1 MLDFVDP
8 GDVGLSAAHLEQL
21 TRHLDA
27 YVAGEKFPFV
37 SALIARYGKPAYMHI
52 NGLMDREAAKPAAE
66 DTIVRAYSMTK
77 PITSVAAMM
86 LYEEGRFQLD
96 DPISRY
102 IPAFAEP
109 RVLIGG
115 DAAAPETR
123 AAAREITMRDILSH
137 TSGLTYGRDEGG
149 VVAELYKAAEIVTGG
164 ADYDLAEFCR
174 RLGAMP
180 LVADPGSRWNYSV
193 STDVLGH
200 LVERL
205 SDRPL
210 DQFFASRIFEPLG
223 MVDTAFDVPADKHDR
238 FAACYQPGP
247 DGGLKLQDAPAGS
260 RFARPTKIFS
270 GGGGL
275 LSTIGDYYRFAQML
289 ADGGSFD
296 GHRLLGPRTVDFMA
310 SNQLPNNCDMASI
323 VLSGTSESSYD
334 GIGFGLGL
342 AVIMD
347 PLAAQMLSSPG
358 EYGWGGLA
366 STHWRNDP
374 LEDLTIIFMTQ
385 LVPSSTHDIRR
396 ELRTLI
402 YSALTD

>member
-1 MLDFVDP
+1 MLDLVDP
-8 GDVGLSAAHLEQL
+8 GDVGLSAAHLEHL

-27 YVAGEKFPFV
+27 YVADQRFPFV
-37 SALIARYGKPAYMHI
+37 SALIARYGKPAYLHI
-52 NGLMDREAAKPAAE
+52 NGVMDREAGKPAGE
-66 DTIVRAYSMTK
+66 DTIVRAYSMSK

-102 IPAFAEP
+102 IPAFAEA
-109 RVLIGG
+109 RVFIGG
-115 DAAAPETR
+115 DWAAPETR
-123 AAAREITMRDILSH
+123 AAARQITMRDILTH
-137 TSGLTYGRDEGG
+137 TSGLGYGRDEGG
-149 VVAELYKAAEIVTGG
+149 PVAEMYKKAGIVTGG

-174 RLGAMP
+174 RLGTMP
-180 LVADPGSRWNYSV
+180 LLADPGTRWNYSV

-200 LVERL
+200 LVEVI
-205 SDRPL
+205 SGEPL
-210 DQFFASRIFEPLG
+210 DRFFAERIFVPLG
-223 MVDTAFDVPADKHDR
+223 MADTGFQVAAENIDR
-238 FAACYQPGP
+238 FAACYEPGAE
-247 DGGLKLQDAPAGS
+247 GGLKLQDAPEAS

-275 LSTIGDYYRFAQML
+275 LSTISDYYRFAQMM

-296 GHRLLGPRTVDFMA
+296 GRRLLGPRTVDYMA
-310 SNQLPNNCDMASI
+310 SNHLPNNCDMASI

-342 AVIMD
+342 AVMLD
-347 PLAAQMLSSPG
+347 PAAAQMLSSPG

-366 STHWRNDP
+366 STSWRNDP
-374 LEDLTIIFMTQ
+374 LEDLTIIFLTQ